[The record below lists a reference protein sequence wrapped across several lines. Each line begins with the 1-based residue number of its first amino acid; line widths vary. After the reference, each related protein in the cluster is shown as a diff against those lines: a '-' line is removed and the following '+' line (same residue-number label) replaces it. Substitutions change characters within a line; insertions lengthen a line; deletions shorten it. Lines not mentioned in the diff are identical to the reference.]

1 MAKERISKFLA
12 NYNCGSRREIERLI
26 LKNKIR
32 VNGKTILSPLCF
44 VDKNDEIY
52 IDSKK
57 ISFQKKIEI
66 LKLYKP
72 INYICSKRK
81 QDKRKIIYE
90 LISTKYKN
98 YIFAG
103 RLDINS
109 EGLIILT
116 NSSKVTQN
124 LENPKN
130 KFKRT
135 YHVKVYGDLNLK
147 KLKEKSK
154 GFIYKN
160 IRYKSFNYKIL
171 GDVKRNTWI
180 ELDLFEGKK
189 NEIRQIFRSINLAVN
204 KLKRISYGPFRLDKL
219 NPAQI
224 NIASAKEISFY
235 ESHIR
240 KIQR

>member
-1 MAKERISKFLA
+1 MTKERIAKFLA

-26 LKNKIR
+26 LKIKL
-32 VNGKTILSPLCF
+32 GSMEKILSPLCF

-147 KLKEKSK
+147 KLK
-154 GFIYKN
+154 KN
-160 IRYKSFNYKIL
+160 QK
-171 GDVKRNTWI
+171 
-180 ELDLFEGKK
+180 DLFIKISDT
-189 NEIRQIFRSINLAVN
+189 NLLIIRF
-204 KLKRISYGPFRLDKL
+204 
-219 NPAQI
+219 
-224 NIASAKEISFY
+224 
-235 ESHIR
+235 
-240 KIQR
+240 

>member
-1 MAKERISKFLA
+1 M
-12 NYNCGSRREIERLI
+12 I

-98 YIFAG
+98 YIF
-103 RLDINS
+103 
-109 EGLIILT
+109 II
-116 NSSKVTQN
+116 
-124 LENPKN
+124 
-130 KFKRT
+130 
-135 YHVKVYGDLNLK
+135 
-147 KLKEKSK
+147 KLK
-154 GFIYKN
+154 
-160 IRYKSFNYKIL
+160 
-171 GDVKRNTWI
+171 
-180 ELDLFEGKK
+180 
-189 NEIRQIFRSINLAVN
+189 Q
-204 KLKRISYGPFRLDKL
+204 
-219 NPAQI
+219 
-224 NIASAKEISFY
+224 
-235 ESHIR
+235 
-240 KIQR
+240 